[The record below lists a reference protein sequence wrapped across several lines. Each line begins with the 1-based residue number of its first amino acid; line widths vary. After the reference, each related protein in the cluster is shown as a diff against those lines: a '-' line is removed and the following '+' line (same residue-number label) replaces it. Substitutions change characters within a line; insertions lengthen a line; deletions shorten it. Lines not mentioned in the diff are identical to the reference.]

1 MLDRPVHPIGSQG
14 VESNS
19 GEERRV
25 PLAIRRKRSLEETL
39 AIHPEARTPSDLEYL
54 DHILTDIIKWRVTL
68 PQPARLEICKK
79 AKYASYDRGNIIFR
93 QGDIGYEF
101 FIIVSGSVQVSLLD
115 EATGKDKT
123 LATLTAG
130 DSFGE
135 LALVQGNSHRRATVT
150 ATAASTCMTLDGA
163 EYQQILQPYHESSI
177 TARVHLLQQVEQ
189 LCDVPPM
196 VLESLACVA
205 VDRMYTPGQIVSC
218 QGQELD
224 DLFVICSGSVKAVRE
239 LDIGTSLSTLSKQ
252 MSYVPTWMVDKG
264 GHPIQSRRLS
274 KLREMA
280 DKLGPHASKV
290 VGPELLQEHELP
302 PPSLFGARLRKTVA
316 DLGAAKQISFNLRD
330 EPLKQMAFRTKEET
344 SKQITFNINGETPS
358 PSTESQG
365 LSIEPG
371 LEQMPRGPMS
381 PRRRRGAA
389 PSQFRQS
396 MAALQRTS
404 SFLPARDAQAA
415 SDIRTGPPRG
425 GVPRG
430 NVGERAQRKHLQH
443 GRQDKRGFPE
453 GWGLTPEGGPPFH

>member
-264 GHPIQSRRLS
+264 
-274 KLREMA
+274 
-280 DKLGPHASKV
+280 
-290 VGPELLQEHELP
+290 
-302 PPSLFGARLRKTVA
+302 ARLRKTVA